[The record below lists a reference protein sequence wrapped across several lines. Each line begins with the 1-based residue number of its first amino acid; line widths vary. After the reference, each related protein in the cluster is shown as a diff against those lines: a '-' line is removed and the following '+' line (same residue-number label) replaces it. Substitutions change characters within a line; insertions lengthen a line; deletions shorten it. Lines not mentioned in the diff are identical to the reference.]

1 MEGNCVSYLLKK
13 ILTLQDVK
21 APNQMESMNYE
32 SSVGQG
38 QEQEQRPVEVIHQ
51 PQIQSNTSGGVL
63 ANAAASVAS
72 TLESAKRAISRK

>member
-1 MEGNCVSYLLKK
+1 MNSSTNKDTE
-13 ILTLQDVK
+13 DVK
-21 APNQMESMNYE
+21 GMERRVESVDYQ

-38 QEQEQRPVEVIHQ
+38 QEQRPVEVIHQ

>member
-1 MEGNCVSYLLKK
+1 MERRVETVDY
-13 ILTLQDVK
+13 Q
-21 APNQMESMNYE
+21 

-38 QEQEQRPVEVIHQ
+38 QEQRPVEVIHQ
-51 PQIQSNTSGGVL
+51 TQIQSNTSGGVL

>member
-1 MEGNCVSYLLKK
+1 MYHIYLKK
-13 ILTLQDVK
+13 ILTLQDTEDVK
-21 APNQMESMNYE
+21 GMERRVESVDYQ

-38 QEQEQRPVEVIHQ
+38 QEQRPVEL
-51 PQIQSNTSGGVL
+51 IQSNTSGGVL

>member
-1 MEGNCVSYLLKK
+1 MNSSANKG
-13 ILTLQDVK
+13 TQDLNAQK
-21 APNQMESMNYE
+21 QMETRVETLDYQ

-38 QEQEQRPVEVIHQ
+38 QEQRPVEIIHQ
-51 PQIQSNTSGGVL
+51 QQTQVSTPQSNTSGGVL

>member
-1 MEGNCVSYLLKK
+1 MNSSTNK
-13 ILTLQDVK
+13 DVK
-21 APNQMESMNYE
+21 APNQMESVDYK

-38 QEQEQRPVEVIHQ
+38 QEQRPVEVIHQ

>member
-1 MEGNCVSYLLKK
+1 MNSSTNKDTE
-13 ILTLQDVK
+13 DVK
-21 APNQMESMNYE
+21 GMERRVESVDYQ

-38 QEQEQRPVEVIHQ
+38 QEQRPVEL
-51 PQIQSNTSGGVL
+51 IQSNTSGGVL

>member
-1 MEGNCVSYLLKK
+1 MERRV
-13 ILTLQDVK
+13 
-21 APNQMESMNYE
+21 ESVDYQ

-38 QEQEQRPVEVIHQ
+38 QEQRPVEL
-51 PQIQSNTSGGVL
+51 IQSNTSGGVL

>member
-1 MEGNCVSYLLKK
+1 MNSSTNKG
-13 ILTLQDVK
+13 TQGVK
-21 APNQMESMNYE
+21 APNQMESVNYE

-38 QEQEQRPVEVIHQ
+38 QEQRPAEVIHQ